1 MIPVKTETTNAVFVA
16 ECCEDLPA
24 TTCHDDNGIN
34 YVETCWELSDE
45 ELAEVIKTKRIYVN
59 TIGTE
64 VNPIRVEARSL
75 IVDGED

>member
-16 ECCEDLPA
+16 DECEDLPA

-45 ELAEVIKTKRIYVN
+45 ELAEMARTKRIYVN

-64 VNPIRVEARSL
+64 VNPIRVETRSL
-75 IVDGED
+75 IEDGED